1 MSKSYVN
8 NQQQKKKFANKLI
21 IFLVILSVFFAG
33 IIIGFALNG
42 NNTRQVVNNPPKN
55 DEVYTIAKQ
64 FVKQTVKTSNVVFP
78 DTGYQFN
85 QKQDSTY
92 TIKSYL
98 ESKDQNGQK
107 TVTSFVITLQFFGGD
122 ALNQKRWKMVSLIKD

>member
-1 MSKSYVN
+1 MSKTYVN

-42 NNTRQVVNNPPKN
+42 SNTRQVVNNPPKN

-64 FVKQTVKTSNVVFP
+64 FVKQNVKTSNIVFP

-85 QKQDSTY
+85 QKPDSTY

-98 ESKDQNGQK
+98 ESKDESGHN